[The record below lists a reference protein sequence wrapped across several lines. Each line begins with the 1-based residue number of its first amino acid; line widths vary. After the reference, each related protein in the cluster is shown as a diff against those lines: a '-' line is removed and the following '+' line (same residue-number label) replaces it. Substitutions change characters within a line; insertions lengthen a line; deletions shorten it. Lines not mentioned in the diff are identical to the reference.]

1 MRMMKPLSPGR
12 KLMPRFRCRH
22 LIGFTGIA
30 LLCPASLLAQD
41 KAPAAAPAE
50 EASAQGDV
58 AVTIYNNDLALIQD
72 VRMLDIAAGR
82 SRIEF
87 PDVSSRIR
95 PETLSFVAGGA
106 SIAEQNFD
114 FDLLSPSSLMQKAI
128 GQTITLVRTNPATGV
143 ETRERATVLSTAG
156 GVVVRVGDHI
166 EVLRDDGLPVRAIF
180 DRVPPNLRARPT
192 LSVSVQSDRAGPRPA
207 SIRYLTPGLGWTA
220 DYVALYDETKSAI
233 DMQGWVTLTN
243 TTGTSFLNARTVLV
257 AGNPAVSGNN
267 SYNQYGRP
275 AQSGMVRAGTEKT
288 NRDQLGDYYLYPIAG
303 RTTIANAQTKQVG
316 FLDVAGVSA
325 RKVYG
330 RTIDWMQNDAAPV
343 NVVSQIAFS
352 TSRAGGLGDA
362 LPAGTVRFYQRDSK
376 GTPQFIGE
384 SAIGHTP
391 TGSDMQLTTGDAFDI
406 LVQANVVKRE
416 EITGAEWQTTAR
428 YRVIQDGVTVTQ
440 INVDRP
446 KTFYRTTL
454 KYKLTNAKS
463 QPVTVSLGQ
472 RGLDRGWWSLD
483 YRVVS
488 ETVPGQQVNSDQRK
502 WEVPVPANGAT
513 ELTVVLESRY

>member
-1 MRMMKPLSPGR
+1 
-12 KLMPRFRCRH
+12 MPRFRRRP
-22 LIGFTGIA
+22 LIGFTGLA
-30 LLCPASLLAQD
+30 LLCPAPLLAQA
-41 KAPAAAPAE
+41 KAPAAAQAE

-72 VRMLDIAAGR
+72 VRTLDIAAGR

-95 PETLSFVAGGA
+95 PETLSFAAGGA
-106 SIAEQNFD
+106 AIAEQNFD
-114 FDLLSPSSLMQKAI
+114 FDLLSPGSLMQKAI
-128 GQTITLVRTNPATGV
+128 GQTITLVRTNPATGA

-156 GVVVRVGDHI
+156 GVVVRIGDHI

-192 LSVSVQSDRAGPRPA
+192 LSVTVQSDRAGPRPA
-207 SIRYLTPGLGWTA
+207 SIRYLTPGLGWAA
-220 DYVALYDETKSAI
+220 DYVALYDETKGVI

-243 TTGTSFLNARTVLV
+243 QTGTSFVNARTVLV
-257 AGNPAVSGNN
+257 AGSPMVTTGNN
-267 SYNQYGRP
+267 GYAGSYNQYNRP
-275 AQSGMVRAGTEKT
+275 PTQPGMVRAGTEKT
-288 NRDQLGDYYLYPIAG
+288 NRAQLGDYYLYPIAG

-316 FLDVAGVSA
+316 FLDVAGVAA

-330 RTIDWMQNDAAPV
+330 RTLDWMQNDTTPV
-343 NVVSQIAFS
+343 NVASQIAFS

-362 LPAGTVRFYQRDSK
+362 LPAGTVRFYQRDSQ

-391 TGSDMQLTTGDAFDI
+391 TGSDMLLTTGAAFDV
-406 LVQANVVKRE
+406 LVQANVMKRE
-416 EITGAEWQTTAR
+416 EITSAEWETTAR
-428 YRVIQDGVTVTQ
+428 YRVVRDGVTVSQ
-440 INVDRP
+440 VEIDRP

-454 KYKLTNAKS
+454 HYKLTNAKA
-463 QPVTVSLGQ
+463 QPVTVSLVQG
-472 RGLDRGWWSLD
+472 GLDRGWWSLD

-488 ETVPGQQVNSDQRK
+488 ETVPGEQVNADRRK

-513 ELTVVLESRY
+513 DLTVVIDSRY

>member
-1 MRMMKPLSPGR
+1 
-12 KLMPRFRCRH
+12 MPRLHHRH
-22 LIGFTGIA
+22 LIGLTGLA
-30 LLCPASLLAQD
+30 LLCPAPLLAED
-41 KAPAAAPAE
+41 KAPTATQAE
-50 EASAQGDV
+50 DASAQGDV

-72 VRMLDIAAGR
+72 VRTLDIAAGR

-95 PETLSFVAGGA
+95 PETLSFAAPGA
-106 SIAEQNFD
+106 AITEQNFD
-114 FDLLSPSSLMQKAI
+114 FDLLSPGSLMEKAV
-128 GQTITLVRTNPATGV
+128 GQAITLVRTNPATGV
-143 ETRERATVLSTAG
+143 ETRERATILSTAG
-156 GVVVRVGDHI
+156 GVVIRVGDHI

-192 LSVSVQSDRAGPRPA
+192 LSVSVQSERSGRRPA

-220 DYVALYDETKSAI
+220 DYVSLYDETKNVI

-243 TTGTSFLNARTVLV
+243 QTGTSFVNARTVLV
-257 AGNPAVSGNN
+257 AGSPAVTGNNLYGN
-267 SYNQYGRP
+267 SYNQYNRP
-275 AQSGMVRAGTEKT
+275 EQSGMVKAGTEKT
-288 NRDQLGDYYLYPIAG
+288 NRDQLGDYYLYPIAE

-330 RTIDWMQNDAAPV
+330 RTIDWMQSDDAPV
-343 NVVSQIAFS
+343 NVSSQIAFS

-391 TGSDMQLTTGDAFDI
+391 TGSDMLLTTGDAFDI
-406 LVQANVVKRE
+406 FVQADVVKRE
-416 EITGAEWQTTAR
+416 QITSEQWETTAR
-428 YRVIQDGVTVTQ
+428 YRVIRDGVIVRQ
-440 INVDRP
+440 VNVDRP
-446 KTFYRTTL
+446 KIFYRTTL
-454 KYKLTNAKS
+454 HYKLTNAKS
-463 QPVTVSLGQ
+463 QPVTVSLVQ
-472 RGLDRGWWSLD
+472 RGLDRGWWSRD

-488 ETVPGQQVNSDQRK
+488 ETVTGEQVNADKRK

-513 ELTVVLESRY
+513 DLTVVFESRY

>member
-1 MRMMKPLSPGR
+1 
-12 KLMPRFRCRH
+12 MPRFRHRH
-22 LIGFTGIA
+22 LIGFTGLA
-30 LLCPASLLAQD
+30 LLCPAPLLAQD
-41 KAPAAAPAE
+41 TAPAAPQAAD
-50 EASAQGDV
+50 ASAQGDV

-72 VRMLDIAAGR
+72 VRTLDIAAGR

-95 PETLSFVAGGA
+95 PETLSFAAAGA

-114 FDLLSPSSLMQKAI
+114 FDLLSPDSLMQKAI
-128 GQTITLVRTNPATGV
+128 GQTITLVRTNPATGA
-143 ETRERATVLSTAG
+143 ETRDRATILSTAG

-192 LSVSVQSDRAGPRPA
+192 LSVSVQSDRAGRRPA

-220 DYVALYDETKSAI
+220 DYVALYDETKSVI

-243 TTGTSFLNARTVLV
+243 QTGTSFVDTRTVLV
-257 AGNPAVSGNN
+257 AGSPAVTGNNNDGN
-267 SYNQYGRP
+267 SYNQYNRP
-275 AQSGMVRAGTEKT
+275 SGQAGMVRAGTEKT

-303 RTTIANAQTKQVG
+303 RTTIANAQTKQVS

-330 RTIDWMQNDAAPV
+330 RTVNWMQNDDAPV
-343 NVVSQIAFS
+343 NVSSQIAFS

-391 TGSDMQLTTGDAFDI
+391 TGSDMLLTTGDAFDI
-406 LVQANVVKRE
+406 FVQANVVKRE
-416 EITGAEWQTTAR
+416 QITSEQWETTAR
-428 YRVIQDGVTVTQ
+428 YRVIHNGVTVDQ
-440 INVDRP
+440 IEVDRP
-446 KTFYRTTL
+446 KVFYRTTL
-454 KYKLTNAKS
+454 HYKLTNAKS
-463 QPVTVSLGQ
+463 QPVTVSLVQG
-472 RGLDRGWWSLD
+472 GLDRGWWSRD

-488 ETVPGQQVNSDQRK
+488 ETVTGDQVNADKRK

-513 ELTVVLESRY
+513 DLTVVLESRY

>member
-1 MRMMKPLSPGR
+1 
-12 KLMPRFRCRH
+12 MPRFRNH
-22 LIGFTGIA
+22 SLIGFTGLA
-30 LLCPASLLAQD
+30 LLCPAPLLAQD
-41 KAPAAAPAE
+41 RDQSAAPT
-50 EASAQGDV
+50 EATAQGDV

-72 VRMLDIAAGR
+72 VRTLDIAAGR

-95 PETLSFVAGGA
+95 PETVSFAAAGA
-106 SIAEQNFD
+106 AIAEQNFD
-114 FDLLSPSSLMQKAI
+114 FDLLSPGSLMQKAI
-128 GQTITLVRTNPATGV
+128 GQTITLVRTNPATGA

-156 GVVVRVGDHI
+156 GVVVRIGDHI

-192 LSVSVQSDRAGPRPA
+192 LSVTVQSNRAGSRPA

-220 DYVALYDETKSAI
+220 DYVALYDEGKGAI

-243 TTGTSFLNARTVLV
+243 QTGTSFVNAATVLV
-257 AGNPAVSGNN
+257 AGSPMVTGSNTNGNG
-267 SYNQYGRP
+267 YNQYNRQPGQP
-275 AQSGMVRAGTEKT
+275 GMVRAGTEKT

-303 RTTIANAQTKQVG
+303 RTTIANAQTKQVS
-316 FLDVAGVSA
+316 FLDVAGVAA

-330 RTIDWMQNDAAPV
+330 RTIDWMQNDTAPV
-343 NVVSQIAFS
+343 NVASQIAFS
-352 TSRAGGLGDA
+352 TSASASAGRAGGLGDA

-391 TGSDMQLTTGDAFDI
+391 TGSDMLLTTGDAFDV
-406 LVQANVVKRE
+406 LVQANVAKRE
-416 EITGAEWQTTAR
+416 VITSAEWETTAR
-428 YRVIQDGVTVTQ
+428 YRVVRNGVTVSRLD
-440 INVDRP
+440 VDRP
-446 KTFYRTTL
+446 KTYYRTTL
-454 KYKLTNAKS
+454 HYKLTNAKP
-463 QPVTVSLGQ
+463 QPVTVSLVQG
-472 RGLDRGWWSLD
+472 GLDRGWWSQD

-488 ETVPGQQVNSDQRK
+488 ETVTGEQVNADQRK

-513 ELTVVLESRY
+513 DLTVTFDSRY

>member
-1 MRMMKPLSPGR
+1 
-12 KLMPRFRCRH
+12 MPRLHHRH
-22 LIGFTGIA
+22 LIGLTSLA
-30 LLCPASLLAQD
+30 LLYPVPLLAQD
-41 KAPAAAPAE
+41 KAPTATQTGD
-50 EASAQGDV
+50 ASAQGDV

-72 VRMLDIAAGR
+72 VRSLDIAAGR

-95 PETLSFVAGGA
+95 PETLSFAAAGA

-114 FDLLSPSSLMQKAI
+114 FDLLSPGSLMEKAV
-128 GQTITLVRTNPATGV
+128 GQTITLVRTNPATGA

-192 LSVSVQSDRAGPRPA
+192 LSVTVQSGRAGPRPA
-207 SIRYLTPGLGWTA
+207 SIRYLTPGLGWAA
-220 DYVALYDETKSAI
+220 DYVALYDEAKGAI

-243 TTGTSFLNARTVLV
+243 QTGTSFVNARTVLV
-257 AGNPAVSGNN
+257 AGSPAVTGSNDGN
-267 SYNQYGRP
+267 SYNQYNRP
-275 AQSGMVRAGTEKT
+275 RGQAGMVKAGTEKT
-288 NRDQLGDYYLYPIAG
+288 NRDQLGNYYLYPIAE
-303 RTTIANAQTKQVG
+303 RTTIANAQTKQVS

-330 RTIDWMQNDAAPV
+330 RTIDWMQNDDAPV
-343 NVVSQIAFS
+343 NVSSQIAFS

-384 SAIGHTP
+384 NAIGHTP
-391 TGSDMQLTTGDAFDI
+391 TGSDMLLTTGDAFDI
-406 LVQANVVKRE
+406 FVQANVVKRE
-416 EITGAEWQTTAR
+416 QITSAQWETTAR
-428 YRVIQDGVTVTQ
+428 YRVVRDGVVVKQ
-440 INVDRP
+440 VEVDRP
-446 KTFYRTTL
+446 KIFYRTTL
-454 KYKLTNAKS
+454 HYKLTNAKS
-463 QPVTVSLGQ
+463 QPVTVSLVQG
-472 RGLDRGWWSLD
+472 GLDRGWWSLD

-488 ETVPGQQVNSDQRK
+488 ETVTGEQVNADKRK

>member
-1 MRMMKPLSPGR
+1 
-12 KLMPRFRCRH
+12 MPRFRHRP
-22 LIGFTGIA
+22 LIGLTGLA
-30 LLCPASLLAQD
+30 LLCPTPLPAQD
-41 KAPAAAPAE
+41 KAPTAPQTE
-50 EASAQGDV
+50 DASAQGDV

-72 VRMLDIAAGR
+72 VRTLDISAGR

-95 PETLSFVAGGA
+95 PETLSFAAAGA
-106 SIAEQNFD
+106 AIAEQNFD
-114 FDLLSPSSLMQKAI
+114 FDLLSPGSLMEKAI

-143 ETRERATVLSTAG
+143 ETRDRATVLSTAG

-192 LSVSVQSDRAGPRPA
+192 LSVTVQSDRAGSRPA

-220 DYVALYDETKSAI
+220 DYVALYDEAKGAI

-243 TTGTSFLNARTVLV
+243 QTGTSFVNARTVLV
-257 AGNPAVSGNN
+257 AGSPAVTGNNNDGN
-267 SYNQYGRP
+267 SYNQYNRP
-275 AQSGMVRAGTEKT
+275 SGQAGMVKAGTEKT
-288 NRDQLGDYYLYPIAG
+288 NRDQLGDYYLYPIAD
-303 RTTIANAQTKQVG
+303 RTTIANAQTKQVS

-330 RTIDWMQNDAAPV
+330 RTLDWMQSDTAPV
-343 NVVSQIAFS
+343 NVSSQIAFS

-391 TGSDMQLTTGDAFDI
+391 TGSDMLLTTGDAFDI
-406 LVQANVVKRE
+406 FVQANVVKRE
-416 EITGAEWQTTAR
+416 EITSAQWETTAR
-428 YRVIQDGVTVTQ
+428 YRVLRNGVVVSQ
-440 INVDRP
+440 IEEDRP

-454 KYKLTNAKS
+454 HYKLTNAKS
-463 QPVTVSLGQ
+463 QPVTVSLVQG
-472 RGLDRGWWSLD
+472 GLDRGWWSRD

-488 ETVPGQQVNSDQRK
+488 ETVTGAQVDADKRK
-502 WEVPVPANGAT
+502 WDVPVPANGAT
-513 ELTVVLESRY
+513 DMTVVLESRY

>member
-1 MRMMKPLSPGR
+1 
-12 KLMPRFRCRH
+12 MPRFRHRH
-22 LIGFTGIA
+22 LVGFAGLA
-30 LLCPASLLAQD
+30 LLCPAPLLAQD
-41 KAPAAAPAE
+41 KAPSAPLAE
-50 EASAQGDV
+50 DASAQGDV

-72 VRMLDIAAGR
+72 VRSLDIAAGR

-95 PETLSFVAGGA
+95 PETLSFAAAGTA
-106 SIAEQNFD
+106 IAEQNFD
-114 FDLLSPSSLMQKAI
+114 FDLLSPGSLMEKAI
-128 GQTITLVRTNPATGV
+128 GQAITLVRTNPSTGV
-143 ETRERATVLSTAG
+143 ETRERATVLSTSG

-192 LSVSVQSDRAGPRPA
+192 LSVTVQSNRAGTRPA
-207 SIRYLTPGLGWTA
+207 AIRYLTPGLGWAA
-220 DYVALYDETKSAI
+220 DYVALYDEAKGAI

-243 TTGTSFLNARTVLV
+243 QTGTSFVNARTVLV
-257 AGNPAVSGNN
+257 AGSPAVTGNNNDGN
-267 SYNQYGRP
+267 SYNQYDRRAGQ
-275 AQSGMVRAGTEKT
+275 AGMVKAGTEKT

-303 RTTIANAQTKQVG
+303 RTTIANAQTKQVS

-330 RTIDWMQNDAAPV
+330 RTIDWMQNDTAPV
-343 NVVSQIAFS
+343 NVSSQIAFS

-391 TGSDMQLTTGDAFDI
+391 TGSDMLLTTGDAFDI
-406 LVQANVVKRE
+406 LVQANVAKRE
-416 EITGAEWQTTAR
+416 QITSEQWETTAR
-428 YRVIQDGVTVTQ
+428 YRVVRDGVVVSQ
-440 INVDRP
+440 IEKDRP
-446 KTFYRTTL
+446 KIFYRTTL
-454 KYKLTNAKS
+454 HYKLTNAKS
-463 QPVTVSLGQ
+463 QPVTVSLVQG
-472 RGLDRGWWSLD
+472 GLDRGWWSQD

-488 ETVPGQQVNSDQRK
+488 ETVTGEQVNADQRK
-502 WEVPVPANGAT
+502 WDVPVPANGAT
-513 ELTVVLESRY
+513 DLTVVVESRY

>member
-1 MRMMKPLSPGR
+1 
-12 KLMPRFRCRH
+12 MPRLCRRH
-22 LIGFTGIA
+22 LIGFTGLA
-30 LLCPASLLAQD
+30 LFCPASLPAQD
-41 KAPAAAPAE
+41 KAPPAVQPR

-72 VRMLDIAAGR
+72 VRTLDIAAGR

-106 SIAEQNFD
+106 AIAEQNFD
-114 FDLLSPSSLMQKAI
+114 FDLLSPGSLMEKAI
-128 GQTITLVRTNPATGV
+128 GQTITLVRTNPATGA

-192 LSVSVQSDRAGPRPA
+192 LSVTVQSDRAGPRPA
-207 SIRYLTPGLGWTA
+207 SIRYLTPGLGWAA
-220 DYVALYDETKSAI
+220 DYVALFDETRGVI

-243 TTGTSFLNARTVLV
+243 QTGTSFVDALTVLV
-257 AGNPAVSGNN
+257 AGSPMVTTGNN
-267 SYNQYGRP
+267 NYDGSYNQYNRQP
-275 AQSGMVRAGTEKT
+275 VQPGMVRAGTEKT
-288 NRDQLGDYYLYPIAG
+288 NRGQLGDYYLYPIAG

-316 FLDVAGVSA
+316 FLDVAGVAA

-330 RTIDWMQNDAAPV
+330 RTIDWMQNDTAPV
-343 NVVSQIAFS
+343 NVASQIAFS

-384 SAIGHTP
+384 SPIGHTP
-391 TGSDMQLTTGDAFDI
+391 TGSEMLLTTGAAFDI
-406 LVQANVVKRE
+406 FVQATVVKRE
-416 EITGAEWQTTAR
+416 EITSAEWETTAR
-428 YRVIQDGVTVTQ
+428 YRVLRDGVIITQ
-440 INVDRP
+440 VDVDRP

-454 KYKLTNAKS
+454 RYKLTNAKS
-463 QPVTVSLGQ
+463 QPVTVSLVQG
-472 RGLDRGWWSLD
+472 GLDRGWWSLD

-488 ETVPGQQVNSDQRK
+488 ETVPGEQVNSDRRK
-502 WEVPVPANGAT
+502 WQVPVPANGAT
-513 ELTVVLESRY
+513 ELTVVLDGRY